1 MELGF
6 RSTTPGE
13 ITPVQEESL
22 VVAGDLNIIN
32 AYLLVQYQ
40 VKDFEAFVSN
50 VDDPEGCPNGRTL
63 RNAGRAALSEAV
75 GRRGMDDVVGVNRG
89 EMGVEMH
96 EKLQEILDRYETGI
110 EVVVI
115 WLLTL
120 EPPEELLDAFAN
132 VFRAGQDKVVSIA
145 QAEAYQQGAVLGAGA
160 EAERIIPAA
169 ESASVVRII
178 QATEQAD
185 RFVSILRAYEAETE
199 EVFRGLYL
207 DSLEGILPGTAQF
220 ITAAAG
226 GTDSSENNS
235 SYVQLLSTSPSG
247 WRSVAAGFGNARHV
261 AGGSGLGVGRSL
273 FQSDSPTEQKLLL
286 IDQGPV
292 SLPDKDDQ
300 ALTFDAYVRYRI
312 TDAANFSEKLAS
324 PEEG

>member
-1 MELGF
+1 MLPRLLGSVVAPGLWPAELATLVLMACTGVPATPTSLLPTPTVSTSLLCEPGAEPEVELFNQRTFQMELGF

-207 DSLEGILPGTAQF
+207 DSLEGILPGTA
-220 ITAAAG
+220 
-226 GTDSSENNS
+226 
-235 SYVQLLSTSPSG
+235 
-247 WRSVAAGFGNARHV
+247 
-261 AGGSGLGVGRSL
+261 
-273 FQSDSPTEQKLLL
+273 
-286 IDQGPV
+286 
-292 SLPDKDDQ
+292 
-300 ALTFDAYVRYRI
+300 
-312 TDAANFSEKLAS
+312 
-324 PEEG
+324 